1 MSTHFAK
8 IADKLNEM
16 FAEQLIIGAE
26 QEEIMQKQGRV
37 ITELSDKIITANK
50 ILDDFPKKHYDDF
63 GDSEREVTEIDW
75 EDDITEWRKRLHEV
89 LK

>member
-50 ILDDFPKKHYDDF
+50 ILDDFPKKSI
-63 GDSEREVTEIDW
+63 GKMT
-75 EDDITEWRKRLHEV
+75 
-89 LK
+89 